1 MQTAYQAP
9 ISLGVLASAL
19 FSRGQRHRGPFL
31 PAGFQLT
38 SSQSAQLAPLPPV
51 PWAHPSAPWALSLY
65 CEWAGAVGMK
75 AAEALGPGWVVE
87 RVKGGSHPSLAGAY
101 SGSKGSGGH

>member
-19 FSRGQRHRGPFL
+19 FSRGQRHQGPFL

-38 SSQSAQLAPLPPV
+38 TSQSARLAPLPRALVPPICPSGPV
-51 PWAHPSAPWALSLY
+51 SL
-65 CEWAGAVGMK
+65 
-75 AAEALGPGWVVE
+75 L
-87 RVKGGSHPSLAGAY
+87 
-101 SGSKGSGGH
+101 